1 MKGERKMI
9 NLTKIKVRQSKV
21 VSSGSQ
27 QLMMTF
33 LREHLDSIAP
43 HVSAWTEIVL
53 DQAANFGFHL
63 NL

>member
-1 MKGERKMI
+1 
-9 NLTKIKVRQSKV
+9 
-21 VSSGSQ
+21 
-27 QLMMTF
+27 MMTF

-43 HVSAWTEIVL
+43 HVSAWTEKVL